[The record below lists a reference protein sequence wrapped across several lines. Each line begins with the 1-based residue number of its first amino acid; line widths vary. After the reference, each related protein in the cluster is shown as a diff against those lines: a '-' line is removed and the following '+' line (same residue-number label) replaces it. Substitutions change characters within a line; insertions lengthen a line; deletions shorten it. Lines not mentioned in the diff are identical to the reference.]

1 MIRAGFVWLL
11 GLVVSTGALATDTLS
26 RIQKTGAL
34 RLGFRADAPPYS
46 YRSGDG
52 SPSGYV
58 VDLCREISEVIKK
71 STGAAN
77 LKIEFV
83 EVAAASRLETV
94 RDGKVDILCDSTSVT
109 MARRELVDFSIPTF
123 IDGAGLLYRNT
134 GPGHLADFEGKR
146 IGVLQGSTNEE
157 ALKAVLY
164 KFDIEAKIV
173 PMKSHEDGVRA
184 IVDKSLDSYFG
195 DRGIL
200 SHYLMTSK
208 NQSILKLEEQYYTF
222 ETYALAIP
230 RGDGRLRL
238 LVDGALADLYRSHA
252 VRRIYTRSFGNT
264 APDEFM
270 RALFVIHGVPK

>member
-1 MIRAGFVWLL
+1 MRAGFFGLL
-11 GLVVSTGALATDTLS
+11 GLVISTGALATDTLS

-52 SPSGYV
+52 SPSGYI
-58 VDLCREISEVIKK
+58 VDICREISEVIKR
-71 STGAAN
+71 STGTAN

-83 EVAAASRLETV
+83 EVSAANRLEAV
-94 RDGKVDILCDSTSVT
+94 RDGKIDILCDSTSVT
-109 MARRELVDFSIPTF
+109 MARREMADFSIPTF

-157 ALKAVLY
+157 TLKATLY
-164 KFDIEAKIV
+164 KLDIKAEIV
-173 PMKSHEDGVRA
+173 SMKSHEDGVRA
-184 IVDKSLDSYFG
+184 IIDRSLDSYFA

-200 SHYLMTSK
+200 SHYMNIGK
-208 NQSILKLEEQYYTF
+208 NNSILKLEEQYYTF
-222 ETYALAIP
+222 ETYAIALP